1 MDASAGAQYD
11 TNDDGTREHLGWAG
25 KDDGLLAIDLD
36 GDGKIT
42 GAKELS
48 FAMHTAEEGDTDLEG
63 LAKVFDSNKDGV
75 LDANDKAFDKFRI
88 WQDQDGDGISDAGE
102 VKTLSEMGIKSI
114 GVVSDGK
121 AYTDAGNTVHGT
133 ASYTKMDYARAA

>member
-1 MDASAGAQYD
+1 MY
-11 TNDDGTREHLGWAG
+11 L
-25 KDDGLLAIDLD
+25 
-36 GDGKIT
+36 
-42 GAKELS
+42 
-48 FAMHTAEEGDTDLEG
+48 TDLQG

-88 WQDQDGDGISDAGE
+88 WQDQDGDGISDKGE

-121 AYTDAGNTVHGT
+121 AYMDAGNTVHGT
-133 ASYTKMDYARAA
+133 ASYTKTDYARAA